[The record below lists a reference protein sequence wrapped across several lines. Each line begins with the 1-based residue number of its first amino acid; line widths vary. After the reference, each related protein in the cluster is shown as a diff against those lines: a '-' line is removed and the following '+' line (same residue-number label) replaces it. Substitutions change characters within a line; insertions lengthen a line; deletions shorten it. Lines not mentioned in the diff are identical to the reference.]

1 MRKLLGAVAA
11 AGAIAG
17 AQPAGAAPQIL
28 GMVATAEPTRLICE
42 NGVCQAEFSTICL
55 QKHRVSPVAGTV
67 YRQAAATRLEMTV
80 TRAGGGEVTVPL
92 GDRARITAHREFT
105 SVMISVPEDLI
116 RSLGGS
122 AARISV
128 PRLASLVPEAVPGD
142 NSPLTAHEIAQ
153 FTGPLRSAAETFLR
167 ADPDL
172 PVAKLLNKVLN
183 AVEHND
189 TVYRSDGSAIWARV
203 KDDAEARTA
212 PAARRRVQAVIRECT
227 TDTPNRAV
235 WGTKGCIGLR
245 HGEVLMKTTKDVW
258 KGLGAGS

>member
-1 MRKLLGAVAA
+1 MRKLLGAVAV

-17 AQPAGAAPQIL
+17 AQHASAAPQIL
-28 GMVATAEPTRLICE
+28 GMIATAEPTRLICE

-55 QKHRVSPVAGTV
+55 QQHRVSPVAGTV

-80 TRAGGGEVTVPL
+80 TKAGGGEVTVPL

-116 RSLGGS
+116 RSMGGS

-128 PRLASLVPEAVPGD
+128 PRLASLVPQAVLGD
-142 NSPLTAHEIAQ
+142 INPLTAHEIAQ
-153 FTGPLRSAAETFLR
+153 YTGPLRSAAENFMQ

-172 PVAKLLNKVLN
+172 PVAKLLNRVLN
-183 AVEHND
+183 AVEFND
-189 TVYRSDGSAIWARV
+189 TVYMSDGSEIWARV
-203 KDDAEARTA
+203 KDDAEAQTA
-212 PAARRRVQAVIRECT
+212 PATRRRVQAVIRECT

>member
-67 YRQAAATRLEMTV
+67 YRQAAAARLEMTV

-122 AARISV
+122 AAGISV

-142 NSPLTAHEIAQ
+142 ISPLTAHEIAQ

>member
-67 YRQAAATRLEMTV
+67 YRQAAAARLEMTV

-122 AARISV
+122 AAGISV

-142 NSPLTAHEIAQ
+142 ISPLTAHEIAQ

-203 KDDAEARTA
+203 KDDAEARAA

>member
-1 MRKLLGAVAA
+1 MRKLLGAVAVM
-11 AGAIAG
+11 GAIAG
-17 AQPAGAAPQIL
+17 AQHASAAPQIL

-42 NGVCQAEFSTICL
+42 NGVCRAEFSTICL
-55 QKHRVSPVAGTV
+55 QQHRVSPVAGTV
-67 YRQAAATRLEMTV
+67 YHQAAATRLEMTV
-80 TRAGGGEVTVPL
+80 TKAGGGEVTVPL
-92 GDRARITAHREFT
+92 GNRARITAHREFT

-116 RSLGGS
+116 RSMGGS

-128 PRLASLVPEAVPGD
+128 PRLASLVPQAAPGD
-142 NSPLTAHEIAQ
+142 INPLTAHEIAQ
-153 FTGPLRSAAETFLR
+153 YTGPLRSAAENFMQ

-183 AVEHND
+183 AVEFND
-189 TVYRSDGSAIWARV
+189 TVYMSDGSEIWARV
-203 KDDAEARTA
+203 KDDAEAQTA
-212 PAARRRVQAVIRECT
+212 PATRQRVQAVIHECT